1 MNKLYNH
8 YKLITSKFYKI
19 PQPEKWVFLGGT
31 TNAGTTLLANILSS
45 SKDIGSLPTEGQFC
59 TNQFITARELGIPRL
74 WTEKIDLFR
83 LDESFENISVN
94 ELKRN
99 WASFYDKPNSAILVE
114 KSPVNSSRM
123 KWLQKNFENSHFI
136 CLVRNGYAVSEGIVR
151 KTGCSIERAA
161 KQWAL
166 ANRVMIE
173 DLPFIKNKIIIMY
186 EDLVDNTE
194 TTIKKIE
201 NFISSNLNFDK
212 NKERIIHS
220 KRSQIKNMNNR
231 SLNNLSQKEISI
243 INNFASDVLDHW
255 GYKIR

>member
-1 MNKLYNH
+1 
-8 YKLITSKFYKI
+8 
-19 PQPEKWVFLGGT
+19 
-31 TNAGTTLLANILSS
+31 
-45 SKDIGSLPTEGQFC
+45 
-59 TNQFITARELGIPRL
+59 
-74 WTEKIDLFR
+74 
-83 LDESFENISVN
+83 
-94 ELKRN
+94 
-99 WASFYDKPNSAILVE
+99 
-114 KSPVNSSRM
+114 
-123 KWLQKNFENSHFI
+123 
-136 CLVRNGYAVSEGIVR
+136 
-151 KTGCSIERAA
+151 
-161 KQWAL
+161 
-166 ANRVMIE
+166 MIE

>member
-1 MNKLYNH
+1 M
-8 YKLITSKFYKI
+8 LI
-19 PQPEKWVFLGGT
+19 
-31 TNAGTTLLANILSS
+31 
-45 SKDIGSLPTEGQFC
+45 
-59 TNQFITARELGIPRL
+59 
-74 WTEKIDLFR
+74 
-83 LDESFENISVN
+83 
-94 ELKRN
+94 
-99 WASFYDKPNSAILVE
+99 
-114 KSPVNSSRM
+114 
-123 KWLQKNFENSHFI
+123 
-136 CLVRNGYAVSEGIVR
+136 VRNGYAVSEGIVR

-212 NKERIIHS
+212 NKERSIHS

-231 SLNNLSQKEISI
+231 SLNNFIPKGNL
-243 INNFASDVLDHW
+243 NN
-255 GYKIR
+255 K